1 MPKLSPLQPDV
12 STLSKL
18 GSIVRHAQE
27 YHSPHGHQFD
37 LDALKQLLDDPE
49 IADWCRA
56 MDEMALL
63 PKLRNPS

>member
-1 MPKLSPLQPDV
+1 MSTSPLQPDV

-27 YHSPHGHQFD
+27 YLGEDSSHLD
-37 LDALKQLLDDPE
+37 LAALNQLLDDPE

-56 MDEMALL
+56 MDELALL
-63 PKLRNPS
+63 PKPRNGS